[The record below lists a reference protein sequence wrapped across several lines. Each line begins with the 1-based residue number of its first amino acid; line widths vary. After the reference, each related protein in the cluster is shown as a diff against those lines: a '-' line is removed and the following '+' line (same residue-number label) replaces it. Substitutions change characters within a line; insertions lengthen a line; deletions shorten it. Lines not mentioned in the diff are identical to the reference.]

1 MSGNMYK
8 HGLGPGPFIAHAA
21 RKEVHRSA
29 PELARLDSPI
39 LADVL
44 PSSNRCNG
52 LQTLSCQTPASQSN
66 SAAKQWPSYALS
78 ASLRSRPHKQQTKCH
93 HGSLSDRQVQFGL
106 SHLSL
111 LGRADSGNLAL
122 AAENRLLIRP
132 SHLLLALR

>member
-78 ASLRSRPHKQQTKCH
+78 ASLRSRPHKQQTKCD
-93 HGSLSDRQVQFGL
+93 GSVGPASPVRSEPFISAWQSRFGCGK
-106 SHLSL
+106 S
-111 LGRADSGNLAL
+111 AT
-122 AAENRLLIRP
+122 LLIRP